1 VFVAVEAGALV
12 RSPDSGEHWDDRT
25 PDGPFDTHTLL
36 MHPLAPDRLYA
47 AAGDGL
53 RSPERGYNERYDGGI
68 TWHGS
73 AEGRQHH

>member
-1 VFVAVEAGALV
+1 
-12 RSPDSGEHWDDRT
+12 
-25 PDGPFDTHTLL
+25 